1 MKIFMSKSS
10 YGAEWY
16 DYEGCR
22 LKIKPYPMGRVDFAN
37 KDGAT
42 IFSSEERFK
51 MFDYS
56 LVAWEGVV
64 DEDGAALLL
73 TKQVKKQVFEYRLG
87 GISDFVLETS
97 TQVRTK
103 IEEQEKNLPSG

>member
-1 MKIFMSKSS
+1 MKIFLNKNS

-16 DYEGCR
+16 DYENCR
-22 LKIKPYPMGRVDFAN
+22 LKIKPYPMGKLDFLN

-42 IFSSEERFK
+42 VFSSEERFK

-64 DEDGAALLL
+64 DDDGQELLL
-73 TKQVKKQVFEYRLG
+73 SKKVKKQVFEYRLG

-97 TQVRTK
+97 TEVRTQ
-103 IEEQEKNLPSG
+103 IEEQEKNLQSG